1 MVNPNREREIYSKLS
16 SASPAELRSYL
27 AAPPNEDLP
36 VLRAIFG
43 DNQLQQ
49 VLQESRSASARAL
62 FSSRG
67 NVVLLHGIMGGELS
81 TKGFLFPHL
90 LWLNPLRLIAG
101 EFLQLGVDPQTGLS
115 RNAIIPTGL
124 VPYFYTLA
132 KLRLSINWDVEV
144 LPFDWRLDIRTS
156 AHALAQAI
164 YRRFGASSPV
174 HLVAHS
180 MGGLVA
186 RQFIRLYPDRWSKGG
201 RLIMLGTPNRGSF
214 AAPRAL
220 FGDNDILELVSKLSS
235 LAHNKSDLLRVVQ
248 TFSGL
253 VQMMPS
259 LAVNPAFANLY
270 QLSTYPQSGLQQSLL
285 EDAKSF
291 HLELSK
297 VAQPERLV
305 YIAGSNQSTIDGI
318 ADSNRLGEDAG
329 YTRSVKGD
337 GTVPHSLGLL
347 PGVKTYYIEES
358 HQNLLT
364 NSAAIDATLSLLE
377 SGSCQLT
384 QSPILSRSGL
394 PFNDAARM
402 AKALE
407 RVELLSSS
415 LRSVGLRSLEST
427 VSAEEQELIRII
439 ISGGRE
445 LTRKTDSASSTD
457 GPIATPIDL
466 ITVAINFAAQDIK
479 DFPGSERKFN
489 PPPDV
494 IASGYYPTLR
504 LLGSTGAL
512 DQSVSGD
519 EGDPLFEDLRARGIL
534 PSGLGQVF
542 FYPDSRQVGKLTIA
556 LVSMADADSF
566 GISELI
572 LYSRQLIW
580 ACGRAGRLHVAT
592 ALTGAGRSNLS
603 ASDAAYA
610 WLTGIARAL
619 RLLPAHQQPKAITF
633 IVKPEA
639 PSRSPSDPP
648 LSLIP
653 YALRSHSRDIGR
665 QFNIKFQLDPII
677 EYSSKLQTRSY
688 SAQQPEPTRLTIELK
703 DETARFTLQGEGATN
718 AVREYRIKASR
729 YSELNR
735 RLLEESDPHRKR
747 RLGQILWDY
756 LIPRDIRNKIG
767 GDNPLVFALNNE
779 ASRIYWEL
787 ASPLT
792 VLEDGL
798 AESSRHIGL
807 LRGFSRQLNSTVAPV
822 SGAFNS
828 NSDIRILI
836 VADPSLENPLPGAA
850 AEGLALHQFFQQL
863 ASETTGFP
871 RVEVTL
877 LSGAQANLIDV
888 LMEINSQPPY
898 DIFHYAGHCAF
909 NPEDPTRSGFLF
921 SNGDVLSALDLDR
934 IDRVPRFVF
943 ANACESGL
951 LPSRMD
957 KSSPDITHN
966 FAEAFFKQGV
976 QGYVATAWP
985 VEDRPALDFAVEFY
999 KQLFS
1004 LGAGGVAIPISQAL
1018 LTARK
1023 SIQHSASW
1031 AAYQH
1036 YGDPNFRIIRQDT
1049 PQRKSRATKSAPKR
1063 AKR

>member
-1 MVNPNREREIYSKLS
+1 MASQNREREIYAKLS
-16 SASPAELRSYL
+16 SASPGELRTYL
-27 AAPPNEDLP
+27 AAPPSEDLP

-49 VLQESRSASARAL
+49 VLKEARSASSRAL

-81 TKGFLFPHL
+81 SKGFLFPHL

-115 RNAIIPTGL
+115 RNDIIPTGL
-124 VPYFYTLA
+124 IPYFYTLA

-186 RQFIRLYPDRWSKGG
+186 RQFIKLYPDRWSKGG
-201 RLIMLGTPNRGSF
+201 RLVMLGTPNRGSF
-214 AAPRAL
+214 ASPRAL

-235 LAHNKSDLLRVVQ
+235 LAHNKSDLLRVIQ

-253 VQMMPS
+253 IQMMPS
-259 LAVNPAFANLY
+259 LEVNPAFAPLY
-270 QLSTYPQSGLQQSLL
+270 QLSTYPQAGLHQSMLD
-285 EDAKSF
+285 DARAF
-291 HLELSK
+291 HAELAGI
-297 VAQPERLV
+297 AQPERLV

-318 ADSNRLGEDAG
+318 ADPNRLAEAAG
-329 YTRSVKGD
+329 YTMSVKGD

-364 NSAAIDATLSLLE
+364 NHAAIDATLSILE
-377 SGSCQLT
+377 SGTCQLSE
-384 QSPILSRSGL
+384 SPILSRA
-394 PFNDAARM
+394 NAASDEVERM
-402 AKALE
+402 DRASK
-407 RVELLSSS
+407 RVEALSTS
-415 LRSVGLRSLEST
+415 LRSVGLRSLDST

-439 ISGGRE
+439 VSGGRE
-445 LTRKTDSASSTD
+445 LDRKTDSSS
-457 GPIATPIDL
+457 GPTGTTSTPNDL
-466 ITVAINFAAQDIK
+466 ITVAINFAAQDIAL
-479 DFPGSERKFN
+479 FPGSERKFT
-489 PPPDV
+489 PPPDI

-512 DQSVSGD
+512 AQSVSGD
-519 EGDPLFEDLRARGIL
+519 DGEPLFEDLRARGIL
-534 PSGLGQVF
+534 PGGLGQVF
-542 FYPDSRQVGKLTIA
+542 FYPDPRPGSKMTIA

-619 RLLPAHQQPKAITF
+619 RLLPAHQRPRAITF
-633 IVKPEA
+633 IVRPESSSGSN
-639 PSRSPSDPP
+639 PSP
-648 LSLIP
+648 SLIP
-653 YALRSHSRDIGR
+653 SALRSHSRDIGG
-665 QFNIKFQLDPII
+665 QFNIEFQLDSTI
-677 EYSSKLQTRSY
+677 ESSSKLQPRTF
-688 SAQQPEPTRLTIELK
+688 SAQPLEPTRLTIELK

-767 GDNPLVFALNNE
+767 GDQPLVFALNNE

-792 VLEDGL
+792 VLEDPL
-798 AESSRHIGL
+798 SESSRHIGL

-828 NSDIRILI
+828 NSKIRILI

-850 AEGLALHQFFQQL
+850 AEGSTLHQFFQNL
-863 ASETTGFP
+863 ESETTGFP

-898 DIFHYAGHCAF
+898 DILHYAGHCAF
-909 NPEDPTRSGFLF
+909 NPQDPTRSGFLF

-976 QGYVATAWP
+976 QGYIATAWP
-985 VEDRPALDFAVEFY
+985 VEDRPALDFACEFY
-999 KQLFS
+999 RQLFS
-1004 LGAGGVAIPISQAL
+1004 LGAGGVAIPISHAL
-1018 LTARK
+1018 LSARK
-1023 SIQHSASW
+1023 VIQGTASW

-1036 YGDPNFRIIRQDT
+1036 YGDPNFRILRQDS
-1049 PQRKSRATKSAPKR
+1049 PQVRSRAIKSAPKR
-1063 AKR
+1063 SKR